1 MKKRKAQRSYL
12 SAAGTRL
19 RTWYFVL
26 KGPPATGAGAS
37 TWAGDDANERAPDG
51 QAVSAMAQEE
61 EADGGEGRIPMEKA
75 RGLKMEVARRNIP
88 AIALLNV
95 TRNL

>member
-1 MKKRKAQRSYL
+1 
-12 SAAGTRL
+12 
-19 RTWYFVL
+19 
-26 KGPPATGAGAS
+26 
-37 TWAGDDANERAPDG
+37 
-51 QAVSAMAQEE
+51 MAQEE